1 MTRPRSR
8 RRSHQTLTV
17 ARMSGMGTELVGA
30 IVMMAVLGWLLD
42 RWLGT
47 EPWLTIGGLGFG
59 LVVGMYRFFRTA
71 ITATRV
77 TRDRS
82 DEPGTGDAGG

>member
-1 MTRPRSR
+1 MTRRRSR
-8 RRSHQTLTV
+8 RSQQTLTL

-30 IVMMAVLGWLLD
+30 IVTMGVLGWLLD

-59 LVVGMYRFFRTA
+59 LIAGMYRFFRTA
-71 ITATRV
+71 IAVTRV
-77 TRDRS
+77 DADRP
-82 DEPGTGDAGG
+82 DKPGAGSAGE